1 MSASLRAF
9 MVVLSDVTLY
19 VLIACVTSF
28 AVDTWFARK
37 SNGRPLLRFS
47 DMMAGLAIFFGWFGL
62 VYLDR
67 RFDVVSWVDLVKW
80 MGYEWYWPF
89 RLLLIIVV
97 TRMWWTLRRTALLAL
112 IARLWSSI
120 RR

>member
-1 MSASLRAF
+1 VSAGVRAF

-19 VLIACVTSF
+19 VLIACVAGF

-37 SNGRPLLRFS
+37 SNGRALLRFS
-47 DMMAGLAIFFGWFGL
+47 EMMAGLTIFFGWFAL

-67 RFDVVSWVDLVKW
+67 RFDVFPWADLFRA

-97 TRMWWTLRRTALLAL
+97 TRMWWALRRTAALAL
-112 IARLWSSI
+112 LARLWSSM